1 MNMMELARKA
11 KIRHNKT
18 VGKTREIIQ
27 AFKIPILTKI
37 RNLRATMILTAY
49 LIRQLRTIAL

>member
-1 MNMMELARKA
+1 MNMTELARKA

-18 VGKTREIIQ
+18 VGKMIEIIQ

-37 RNLRATMILTAY
+37 RNLMATMILTAY
-49 LIRQLRTIAL
+49 LIHQLRTIAL